1 MIYYKKSNLWL
12 PPVLGALIAIIVA
25 VGALYLDHYL
35 DWKDPGVPF
44 FKGDLDTAHSLLS
57 VIATSVTTLLALI
70 FTIIVVAIQLASSQ
84 YTPRALATLL
94 QDRPSHIT
102 IGIFVGTF
110 TYTLM
115 ILWGLRFT
123 ETENGENVGGV
134 SLSLALIFA
143 IVSLGNF
150 AIYSNHII
158 HSVRVTSLINRVAS
172 ETRRSIKKVYSKGN
186 QYAIKIC
193 EIPTIE
199 PDHIIYSDKV
209 GVVVAVQT
217 EKLFKHALTTDAVL
231 VIDPIAGAFVPEG
244 YPLIKIYGKKPE
256 AKLVDHIQILGERT
270 MDMNILFGLRQLS
283 DMAIRANSPGIND
296 PASAVQVID
305 QLHDLLRRLIKI
317 DMGHLVVEDKNGNTR
332 VFMKLPSWDDVVH
345 VAIDEVRNYGASSL
359 QVVRRMR
366 AMLEN
371 LLQEAPDEKK
381 NSIKIQLELLDKT
394 VDENFDHDYLVDL
407 AKRGDIR
414 GDGF

>member
-12 PPVLGALIAIIVA
+12 PPVLGASIAIILAVA
-25 VGALYLDHYL
+25 ALYLDHNI
-35 DWKDPGVPF
+35 DWKEPGVPVF
-44 FKGDLDTAHSLLS
+44 NGDLDTAHSMLS

-115 ILWGLRFT
+115 VLWGLRFT
-123 ETENGENVGGV
+123 ETEGGEHVAGV
-134 SLSLALIFA
+134 SLSLAFIFA

-172 ETRRSIKKVYSKGN
+172 ETRRSIEKLYIENKG
-186 QYAIKIC
+186 YKIKLT
-193 EIPTIE
+193 EAPSTE
-199 PDHIIYSDKV
+199 PDHVIYSDKV
-209 GVVVAVQT
+209 GVIVAIQVK
-217 EKLFKHALTTDAVL
+217 KLYELALKSDAVF
-231 VIDPIAGAFVPEG
+231 IIEPIAGAFVPEG
-244 YPLIKIYGKKPE
+244 YPLIKIYGKRPDPDV
-256 AKLVDHIQILGERT
+256 LDHIKILGERT
-270 MDMNILFGLRQLS
+270 MDMDILFGIRQLS

-305 QLHDLLRRLIKI
+305 QLHDILRRFIKM
-317 DMGHLVVEDKNGNTR
+317 DMGNLVAEDQQGKVR
-332 VFMKLPSWDDVVH
+332 VLMKLPSWEDVVH

-359 QVVRRMR
+359 QVVRRLR
-366 AMLEN
+366 AMLDN
-371 LLQEAPDEKK
+371 LLEQAPEHKK
-381 NSIKIQLELLDKT
+381 ESIIVQLELLDK
-394 VDENFDHDYLVDL
+394 VVEENFDQDYLL
-407 AKRGDIR
+407 KWAKRGDIR